1 MGNSGFS
8 LLTLALVTLAAAA
21 QEKCALS
28 GTWTSSR
35 GCRMLIFELKDGA
48 FSGLYLPQKAMV
60 PHNDVLASPLRG
72 AQHDTS
78 YKTQPSFGF
87 TVHWHFRESP
97 AGATTAFVGQCFV
110 DSDGEET
117 LRTAWLLR
125 EEAAAARE
133 DWKATR
139 VGTNVF
145 TRVK

>member
-1 MGNSGFS
+1 
-8 LLTLALVTLAAAA
+8 
-21 QEKCALS
+21 
-28 GTWTSSR
+28 
-35 GCRMLIFELKDGA
+35 MLIFELKDGA

-87 TVHWHFRESP
+87 TVHWHFRGMGPSCLWAGACRAGRCCWRWSLCLLHTCKKSP

-139 VGTNVF
+139 
-145 TRVK
+145 